1 MIVNGTEYGFSIFP
15 SYGKV
20 QAEIYKVSDYKL
32 DREMKMH
39 IRLLDK
45 DFGSMFRTPNENDY
59 KKAREWADLQMK
71 CILEANS

>member
-1 MIVNGTEYGFSIFP
+1 MIVNGIVYGFSIFP
-15 SYGKV
+15 RFGKV

-32 DREMKMH
+32 DKEMRMH